1 MFRVD
6 GSCKPCILCAHFLL
20 TYVTKLDAPSAT
32 NQKFTFLVEFA
43 SVAINPRKKNNIH
56 VLLPL
61 YIFHKN
67 IVLFQVYF
75 YKILRAP
82 FLCDSLCTENKE
94 RKCVFFYLNKK
105 QQAENITFAHKPS
118 LKHKT
123 IYHPLELLSK
133 LKKEN
138 NRDTVQNTYCR

>member
-32 NQKFTFLVEFA
+32 KQKFTFLVEFA
-43 SVAINPRKKNNIH
+43 SVAINPRKKNNT
-56 VLLPL
+56 LLPL

-82 FLCDSLCTENKE
+82 FLCDSLCSEYKE
-94 RKCVFFYLNKK
+94 RIFFSIWTKK
-105 QQAENITFAHKPS
+105 QQAANITFAR
-118 LKHKT
+118 KT
-123 IYHPLELLSK
+123 LFETQNYLSSS
-133 LKKEN
+133 
-138 NRDTVQNTYCR
+138 RATFQI